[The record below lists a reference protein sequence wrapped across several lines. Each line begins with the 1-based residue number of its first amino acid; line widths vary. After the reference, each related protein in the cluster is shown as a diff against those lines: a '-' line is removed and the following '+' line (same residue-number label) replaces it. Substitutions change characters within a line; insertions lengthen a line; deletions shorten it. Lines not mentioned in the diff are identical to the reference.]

1 MYGSPER
8 FEFSRLAL
16 LSTFAA
22 GAIASAFAADSVHDP
37 PFQVGQTYFER
48 AGTNSAHYP
57 LLPGVND
64 VAATPRLPKPY
75 RLRSFLGGLLWG
87 TGELADFHQ
96 WVDVPPEP
104 ARWNEGHW
112 QQLRLDQQ
120 PIYLNPVMLHYNWA
134 PGQFGNDPNQLEP
147 RTRLDQGGIYN
158 SFAVTNFAYP
168 TNLGIEGNT
177 IPNRSVPPYPFTLRR
192 GINLAM
198 PFPYLI
204 PDRNWTSQFPDAWKR
219 SPLKLESRPLE
230 TLLLV
235 PSNLRPDELHA
246 KQPPGSEYLTTAW
259 TPDLPATRL
268 SPPRPTRS
276 RP

>member
-22 GAIASAFAADSVHDP
+22 GAIASAFAADSVHDT

-158 SFAVTNFAYP
+158 GFAVTNFAYP
-168 TNLGIEGNT
+168 TNLEIEGTPSRIAASLPTPSLCGEALTSPCPSPTLFQTAIGPPSSPTPGNAPRSSSKAGRSKPFSSCPAISGPMSSTPNNPPAPNT
-177 IPNRSVPPYPFTLRR
+177 
-192 GINLAM
+192 
-198 PFPYLI
+198 
-204 PDRNWTSQFPDAWKR
+204 
-219 SPLKLESRPLE
+219 
-230 TLLLV
+230 
-235 PSNLRPDELHA
+235 
-246 KQPPGSEYLTTAW
+246 
-259 TPDLPATRL
+259 
-268 SPPRPTRS
+268 
-276 RP
+276 